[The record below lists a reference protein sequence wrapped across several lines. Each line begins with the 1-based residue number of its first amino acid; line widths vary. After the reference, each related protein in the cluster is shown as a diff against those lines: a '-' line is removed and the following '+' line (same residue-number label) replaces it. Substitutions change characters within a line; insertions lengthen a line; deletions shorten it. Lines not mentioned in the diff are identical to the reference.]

1 MSKRN
6 RPILIQIYLS
16 EDEKNILDEK
26 VRLSR
31 SRNYSSFIRHLIK
44 YGFVYDVDYSYIS
57 EMNYQLGKIGN
68 NINQIAH
75 IANTNACISQNQIN
89 EVKELMQKIWRTQE
103 SILSKQPYTKQ

>member
-16 EDEKNILDEK
+16 EDEKIILDEK
-26 VRLSR
+26 LRLSK
-31 SRNYSSFIRHLIK
+31 SRNYSCFIRHLIK